1 MAKKHEERQSIS
13 HRGETPA
20 AVQSVFEPR
29 VSRDGRA
36 AAVAVVVQ
44 QLLLGRDVSGRHQD
58 QVGAPVDGVEL
69 RLAVSA
75 LAVVDEP
82 PQALRLQRS
91 VHTVVQD

>member
-1 MAKKHEERQSIS
+1 MQTD
-13 HRGETPA
+13 TPA
-20 AVQSVFEPR
+20 VVESVFEPR
-29 VSRDGRA
+29 VRRDGRS

-44 QLLLGRDVSGRHQD
+44 QLLLGLDVSGRHQD
-58 QVGAPVDGVEL
+58 QVGAPIDGVQL

-82 PQALRLQRS
+82 PQAVRLQRR